1 MRKQT
6 ISGSNFVAGTSLLLC
21 LLLLMAAFG
30 AENKQ
35 NESVNN
41 EQPKSTQN
49 QQQAK
54 QLEFELKEASVFELG
69 DELRSDFVRGQYAQ
83 CQEQRFGPVKTYPVF
98 KSNKPLYG
106 LVHFFGKPAGSKN
119 EFYFAID
126 ESAGTGK
133 GYETLY
139 FDRNADLDLTNDTKL
154 MADSNPPSGALLKY
168 SSIKQ
173 QVCFDKL
180 NITFNFGPDGTRSIE
195 VMPRLI
201 IFEDNRPQFSFFAT
215 KVRTGEVDI
224 SVGKYDAVLGYS
236 HSVGGQLDQ
245 AVTTFFLVQRGDK
258 SPPRWLGG
266 DTLQAMHCI
275 GGKYYH
281 FASTPSGDK
290 LFVRPYD
297 GALGTFE
304 VGAGGRDVK
313 QFSMYGSLRSE
324 NTAVA
329 VGGELENGLPKLAQT
344 CQVPV
349 GDYLPSYIMLQ
360 FGGISIGV
368 SDNYHSDGKPGVRA
382 GKQVYGIKIQE
393 DKPYIFDLSNKPEV
407 LFASPAKD
415 KRIKLGEKLLV
426 KAVLIDPKLDIM
438 IRRLNDITRKQK
450 IMSLDPKV
458 VVTRANDGE
467 KIAEGVMPFG

>member
-1 MRKQT
+1 MRKST
-6 ISGSNFVAGTSLLLC
+6 VFWKCVAAGVTLSLC
-21 LLLLMAAFG
+21 LLLLKPSFC
-30 AENKQ
+30 AENKPG
-35 NESVNN
+35 

-173 QVCFDKL
+173 QVCFDRI
-180 NITFNFGPDGTRSIE
+180 NITFELGPVGKSTIE
-195 VMPRLI
+195 VMPRLLI
-201 IFEDNRPQFSFFAT
+201 RRGGSSDYYEFTFVST
-215 KVRTGEVDI
+215 KVRKGEVDI
-224 SVGKYDAVLGYS
+224 SGAKYNAMLGYS
-236 HSVGGQLDQ
+236 SIVGGPLDLPG
-245 AVTTFFLVQRGDK
+245 TTFFLVPRGDK
-258 SPPRWLGG
+258 SPSRWWGG
-266 DTLQAMHCI
+266 DNLKAMHAI
-275 GGKYYH
+275 GGKYYR
-281 FASTPSGDK
+281 FASTPVGDK
-290 LFVRPYD
+290 LIVRSYD
-297 GALGTFE
+297 GALGSFE
-304 VGAGGRDVK
+304 VGAGGRDIKEV
-313 QFSMYGSLRSE
+313 SIYGSLRSE

-329 VGGELENGLPKLAQT
+329 VGGELERGWPKPALK
-344 CQVPV
+344 CHIPV
-349 GDYLPSYIMLQ
+349 GDYLPSYMRIT
-360 FGGISIGV
+360 FGRLSIFI
-368 SDNYHSDGKPGVRA
+368 SDNYHSDGKPSERVGNH
-382 GKQVYGIKIQE
+382 VYGIKIQN
-393 DKPYIFDLSNKPEV
+393 DKPYVFDLSNKPEV

-415 KRIKLGEKLLV
+415 HRVKLGEQLLV
-426 KAVLIDPKLDIM
+426 KAVLIDPNLDIM
-438 IRRLNDITRKQK
+438 IRGLDDTTRKQK
-450 IMSLDPKV
+450 LDPKV
-458 VVTRANDGE
+458 VITRVSDGE